1 MAERRSPKDPN
12 TVAQPVEWRF
22 MGCALFAPTRKN
34 TAAQTGKVS
43 CGGTC
48 PPGFESSTGVRI
60 FLNLFQDLTGAILS
74 VVGDVSIDS
83 EAPVVTSSISRICRL
98 SLSKVLIGRGGPS
111 GWAWDAL
118 AYLNFGP
125 LSKKNYNFLF

>member
-34 TAAQTGKVS
+34 TAARTERSSAGKVS

-48 PPGFESSTGVRI
+48 PPGFESSTRHWCLH
-60 FLNLFQDLTGAILS
+60 FLDLFQDLTI
-74 VVGDVSIDS
+74 
-83 EAPVVTSSISRICRL
+83 
-98 SLSKVLIGRGGPS
+98 
-111 GWAWDAL
+111 
-118 AYLNFGP
+118 Y
-125 LSKKNYNFLF
+125 